1 MKKSHIA
8 LLTAITLLCGCSGNP
23 APSETESTSEPSA
36 VTAEV
41 SAPENTDAPESDAP
55 AGITG
60 GDNADSTPSQGVDL
74 NSGSWTEND
83 NLFKLNGTWCTP
95 EELPLSITEYQIPD
109 KWRTKDI
116 EYTFNNG
123 MMYLTVREKNDEA
136 FYNNTNPPEV
146 WYIDLATGGE
156 RLAFSGSEGW
166 YDKIVYAG
174 EKYLVISH
182 SNETSGETRVLDA
195 LTGEVLLNFPE
206 TSENILLTPQM
217 GTQVIYDTMYIG
229 GEYTLPEFG
238 ESVDAIFTIDLLTG
252 NLSLF
257 GINIKSPSYGSANLF
272 WYDDGTMITMTNIL
286 GEKAL
291 AELFVGSKTI
301 YQDMDSGYYTVTSV
315 QDSSDILG
323 YKNSVYWSDHDQEH
337 DDPAESQHFL
347 GETGYSVSAY
357 DLRITKDC
365 VFTAWL
371 NTPWSSGTN
380 LMIGKYDT
388 ETESA
393 SAAILDMS
401 GKGSFSIS
409 SDNYNIYLMNNTTRK
424 ITIYS
429 LGQQ

>member
-1 MKKSHIA
+1 MKKRRIA
-8 LLTAITLLCGCSGNP
+8 LLTAITLLCGCSGSP
-23 APSETESTSEPSA
+23 APSDTESTAESPA

-41 SAPENTDAPESDAP
+41 SAPEQTDAPDSDAP
-55 AGITG
+55 AGING

-95 EELPLSITEYQIPD
+95 EDLPLKKTEYQIPD
-109 KWRTKDI
+109 RWRTKDI
-116 EYTFNNG
+116 KYTFGNG
-123 MMYLTVREKNDEA
+123 TMYLTVREKNDEP

-146 WYIDLATGGE
+146 WYIDLATGEE

-166 YDKIVYAG
+166 YDNVVYAG

-182 SNETSGETRVLDA
+182 SNETSRETRVLNA
-195 LTGEVLLNFPE
+195 LTGEVLLNLPE
-206 TSENILLTPQM
+206 TSENILLLPQM

-229 GEYTLPEFG
+229 GQYTLPEFG
-238 ESVDAIFTIDLLTG
+238 KSVDAIFTIDLLTG
-252 NLSLF
+252 NMSLF
-257 GINIKSPSYGSANLF
+257 GTNISSTSYGSANLF
-272 WYDDGTMITMTNIL
+272 WYDDGGTMTNIL

-291 AELFVGSKTI
+291 TELFVGSKTI

-315 QDSSDILG
+315 RDSSDVLG
-323 YKNSVYWSDHDQEH
+323 FKNSIYWSDHDQEH
-337 DDPAESQHFL
+337 DDPADSQHFL

-357 DLRITKDC
+357 DMRITKDC
-365 VFTAWL
+365 IFAAWL
-371 NTPWSSGTN
+371 DTPWSSGTN

-401 GKGSFSIS
+401 GKGSFSIN

-429 LGQQ
+429 LVQQ

>member
-1 MKKSHIA
+1 
-8 LLTAITLLCGCSGNP
+8 
-23 APSETESTSEPSA
+23 
-36 VTAEV
+36 
-41 SAPENTDAPESDAP
+41 
-55 AGITG
+55 
-60 GDNADSTPSQGVDL
+60 
-74 NSGSWTEND
+74 
-83 NLFKLNGTWCTP
+83 
-95 EELPLSITEYQIPD
+95 
-109 KWRTKDI
+109 
-116 EYTFNNG
+116 
-123 MMYLTVREKNDEA
+123 
-136 FYNNTNPPEV
+136 
-146 WYIDLATGGE
+146 
-156 RLAFSGSEGW
+156 
-166 YDKIVYAG
+166 
-174 EKYLVISH
+174 
-182 SNETSGETRVLDA
+182 
-195 LTGEVLLNFPE
+195 
-206 TSENILLTPQM
+206 
-217 GTQVIYDTMYIG
+217 
-229 GEYTLPEFG
+229 
-238 ESVDAIFTIDLLTG
+238 
-252 NLSLF
+252 
-257 GINIKSPSYGSANLF
+257 
-272 WYDDGTMITMTNIL
+272 MITMTNIL